1 MRAYDGIKAERGH
14 GVDLGLPDF
23 LEQARQLL
31 SKSVPIEIKM
41 SGNTMSPVIEDG
53 DLITVEPIQESL
65 LRAGDII
72 LYNSLRDTA
81 VIHRVI
87 RVEKG
92 DSADRSVITRGD
104 AASQNDLAVPFHRV
118 LGRVNRIERAGEQ
131 IAVARSKSKFLA
143 TIKSWLASLKFWS

>member
-14 GVDLGLPDF
+14 GVDLGTPDF
-23 LEQARQLL
+23 LDQARQLL

-53 DLITVEPIQESL
+53 DLITVEPIQEGA
-65 LRAGDII
+65 LRPGDII

-81 VIHRVI
+81 VIHRVV

-104 AASQNDLAVPFHRV
+104 AATQNDLAVPFHRV
-118 LGRVNRIERAGEQ
+118 LGKVKVIERAGEQ
-131 IAVARSKSKFLA
+131 ISVTKSTNKLRA
-143 TIKSWLASLKFWS
+143 TLKSWLASLRFWS